1 MRALLWLSLT
11 LPSLAATALAAPP
24 LGPAWSG
31 GQGTVF
37 NDGHDAFSLPMA
49 TLSRERRREFVV
61 GNAFF
66 NENWVAAPAST
77 EARDGLGPLFHA
89 RSCSGCHT
97 KDGRGA
103 PPANPADTFTGLLV
117 RLSIPGSGPRGEPLP
132 HPIYGNQLAPR
143 ALPGSDPEADA
154 SIDWESSTFSYPDKS
169 SVTLRRPRLTIS
181 NWHDG
186 PPGPDLLTSLRLA
199 PAIHGSGLLEA
210 IPASSLE
217 SLADPDDRNADGISG
232 RLNMVWNPDSQS
244 MVPGRFGWKANQPSL
259 RAQTAGAFLGDI
271 GLTSP
276 PAPTEALTP
285 PQLLRFAS
293 SPSGGSPEVSAR
305 IFDRVLLY
313 VQTLAVPAR
322 RNLDNPTVQRGEALF
337 KSLNCS
343 ACHLPDISTGD
354 SHPVP
359 ELRNQSIHPYSD
371 LLLHDMGPD
380 LADGRPDWAAS
391 GLEWRTPPLWGLG
404 LNKAVNGNTFY
415 LHDGRARSPEE
426 AILWHGG
433 EGTASRDAFSRLPA
447 PDRAALLAF
456 LDSL

>member
-1 MRALLWLSLT
+1 MNRWIVPILSC
-11 LPSLAATALAAPP
+11 AASALAAPP
-24 LGPAWSG
+24 AGPAWSG

-103 PPANPADTFTGLLV
+103 PPANPEDILTGLLV
-117 RLSIPGSGPRGEPLP
+117 RLSIPGAGPHGEPLP
-132 HPIYGNQLAPR
+132 HPVYGHQLAPR
-143 ALPGSDPEADA
+143 ALPGAHPEAVA
-154 SIDWESSTFSYPDKS
+154 SIVWESSTFSYPDNS
-169 SVTLRRPRLTIS
+169 SVSLRKPRLSLS

-210 IPASSLE
+210 IPVSSLE
-217 SLADPDDRNADGISG
+217 ALADPDDRNSDGISG
-232 RLNMVWNPDSQS
+232 RLNQVWNPDTNS
-244 MVPGRFGWKANQPSL
+244 MSPGRFGWKANQPSL

-276 PAPTEALTP
+276 PAPTEALSP
-285 PQLLRFAS
+285 PQLLRFSAF
-293 SPSGGSPEVSAR
+293 PSGGNPEVSPR

-322 RNLDNPTVQRGEALF
+322 RNLSNPVVQQGEALF
-337 KSLNCS
+337 KKLNCA
-343 ACHLPDISTGD
+343 ACHLPDISTD
-354 SHPVP
+354 SSHPVP

-433 EGTASRDAFSRLPA
+433 EGSASRDAFSRLPA

>member
-11 LPSLAATALAAPP
+11 LPSLAAPP
-24 LGPAWSG
+24 GPAWSG

-103 PPANPADTFTGLLV
+103 PPANPADTLTGILV

-132 HPIYGNQLAPR
+132 HPVYGHQLAPR
-143 ALPGSDPEADA
+143 ALPGSDPEAVA
-154 SIDWESSTFSYPDKS
+154 SIVWESSNFPYPDNS
-169 SVTLRRPRLTIS
+169 SASLRKPRLSIS

-186 PPGPDLLTSLRLA
+186 PPGPDILTSLRLA

-210 IPASSLE
+210 IPTSSLE

-244 MVPGRFGWKANQPSL
+244 MTQGRFGWKANQPSL
-259 RAQTAGAFLGDI
+259 RSQTAAAFLGDI

-276 PAPTEALTP
+276 PAPTEALSP

-322 RNLDNPTVQRGEALF
+322 RNFEHPVVKRGEALF

-354 SHPVP
+354 AHPVP

-433 EGTASRDAFSRLPA
+433 EGTASRDAFTRLPA

>member
-1 MRALLWLSLT
+1 MRVLLWLSLT
-11 LPSLAATALAAPP
+11 LPTLAAPP
-24 LGPAWSG
+24 LDPAWSG

-143 ALPGSDPEADA
+143 ALPGSQPEAVA
-154 SIDWESSTFSYPDKS
+154 SIVWESSTFSYPDNS
-169 SVTLRRPRLTIS
+169 SVALRRPRLTIS

-217 SLADPDDRNADGISG
+217 ALADPDDRNADGISG

-343 ACHLPDISTGD
+343 ACHLTDISTGD

-433 EGTASRDAFSRLPA
+433 EGTASRDAFARLPA

>member
-1 MRALLWLSLT
+1 MRAFLCLILSL
-11 LPSLAATALAAPP
+11 PSIAAPP
-24 LGPAWSG
+24 TDPAWSG
-31 GQGTVF
+31 GKGTVF

-103 PPANPADTFTGLLV
+103 PPVNPDDILTGLLV
-117 RLSIPGSGPRGEPLP
+117 RLSIPGAGPHGEPLP

-143 ALPGSDPEADA
+143 ALPGTEPEAVA
-154 SIDWESSTFSYPDKS
+154 SIVWESSTFSYPDNS
-169 SVTLRRPRLTIS
+169 SVALRKPRLSLS

-210 IPASSLE
+210 IPASALE
-217 SLADPDDRNADGISG
+217 SLADPDDSNADGISG
-232 RLNMVWNPDSQS
+232 RLNKVWNPDTNSLS
-244 MVPGRFGWKANQPSL
+244 PGRFGWKANQPSL
-259 RAQTAGAFLGDI
+259 RAQTAAAFLGDI

-276 PAPTEALTP
+276 TAPTEALSP

-322 RNLDNPTVQRGEALF
+322 RQLDNLVVQRGEALF

-343 ACHLPDISTGD
+343 ACHLPDISTD
-354 SHPVP
+354 DAHQVP

-433 EGTASRDAFSRLPA
+433 EGSASRDAFSRLPA

>member
-11 LPSLAATALAAPP
+11 LPSLAAPP
-24 LGPAWSG
+24 LDPAWSG

-103 PPANPADTFTGLLV
+103 PPASPDDTLTSLLV
-117 RLSIPGSGPRGEPLP
+117 RLSIPGSGPHGEPLP
-132 HPIYGNQLAPR
+132 HPVYGNQLAPR
-143 ALPGSDPEADA
+143 ALPGAHPEAVA
-154 SIDWESSTFSYPDKS
+154 SIVWESSTFSYPDNS
-169 SVTLRRPRLTIS
+169 SVSLRKPRLTIS

-217 SLADPDDRNADGISG
+217 ALADPDDRNADGISG

-322 RNLDNPTVQRGEALF
+322 RQLDNPVVQRGETLF

>member
-11 LPSLAATALAAPP
+11 LPSLAAPP
-24 LGPAWSG
+24 PGPAWSG

-322 RNLDNPTVQRGEALF
+322 RHLDNPVVQRGETLF
-337 KSLNCS
+337 KSLNCA

-354 SHPVP
+354 AHPVP